1 MPIKEIEDI
10 KTQLV
15 YTLKPVKVYLFG
27 SFANQTNTK
36 ESDLDFYIVVNNE
49 TDDIAKETAKAYKSI
64 RNIKKHPVDIIIGS
78 ESRFES
84 RKDIPSIENEVYNN
98 GILLYETK
106 ANNNSNKI

>member
-36 ESDLDFYIVVNNE
+36 ESNLDFYIVVNNKTE
-49 TDDIAKETAKAYKSI
+49 DIAGETARAYRVSVISKTT
-64 RNIKKHPVDIIIGS
+64 
-78 ESRFES
+78 
-84 RKDIPSIENEVYNN
+84 
-98 GILLYETK
+98 LLTLL
-106 ANNNSNKI
+106 